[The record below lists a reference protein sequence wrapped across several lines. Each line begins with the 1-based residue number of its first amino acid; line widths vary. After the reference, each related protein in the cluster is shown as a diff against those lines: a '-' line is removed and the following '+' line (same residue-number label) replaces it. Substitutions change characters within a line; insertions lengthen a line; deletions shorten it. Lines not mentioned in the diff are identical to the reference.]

1 MKIKITYPKVSPKI
15 IKHQRLINFMKWP
28 LLIAVVI
35 CPIINLITGGKAW
48 SLVVLMSIYMAW
60 DLVISRDLVEYNR
73 ISQFVKLITLTSL
86 LLITID
92 VFLTP
97 GWALE
102 AVPILIFSGLIVTSV
117 LFFTD
122 IERQKQN
129 IFPFLFLILLSQ
141 RKSTTI
147 NPKSKIFLDN
157 YCCLELWLNGLSIR
171 YRNHILTWQIEK
183 KEVVLCGKTKC
194 H

>member
-73 ISQFVKLITLTSL
+73 ISQFVKFITLTSL

-92 VFLTP
+92 VFLAP

-129 IFPFLFLILLSQ
+129 IFPFLFLILLS
-141 RKSTTI
+141 
-147 NPKSKIFLDN
+147 IFSSVI
-157 YCCLELWLNGLSIR
+157 GLSF
-171 YRNHILTWQIEK
+171 YHEKDSWPLTVMGVVALFLLITLSITLKENIINELK
-183 KEVVLCGKTKC
+183 KGFSVK
-194 H
+194 

>member
-15 IKHQRLINFMKWP
+15 IKHQRLINVMKWP

-48 SLVVLMSIYMAW
+48 SLVALMSIYMAW

-86 LLITID
+86 LLIIID
-92 VFLTP
+92 VFLAP

-129 IFPFLFLILLSQ
+129 IFPFLFLILLS
-141 RKSTTI
+141 
-147 NPKSKIFLDN
+147 IFSSII
-157 YCCLELWLNGLSIR
+157 GLSFYHEKDSWPLAVMGVVALFLLIT
-171 YRNHILTWQIEK
+171 LTITLKENIINELK
-183 KEVVLCGKTKC
+183 KGFSVK
-194 H
+194 

>member
-15 IKHQRLINFMKWP
+15 IKHQRLINFIKWP

-48 SLVVLMSIYMAW
+48 SLVVLMSIYMTW

-92 VFLTP
+92 VFLAP

-129 IFPFLFLILLSQ
+129 IFPFLFLILLS
-141 RKSTTI
+141 
-147 NPKSKIFLDN
+147 IFSSII
-157 YCCLELWLNGLSIR
+157 GLSF
-171 YRNHILTWQIEK
+171 YHEKDSWPLTVMGIVALFLLITLSITLKENIINELK
-183 KEVVLCGKTKC
+183 KGFSVK
-194 H
+194 

>member
-92 VFLTP
+92 VFLAP

-102 AVPILIFSGLIVTSV
+102 AVPILIFSGLLVTSV

-129 IFPFLFLILLSQ
+129 IFPFLFLILLS
-141 RKSTTI
+141 
-147 NPKSKIFLDN
+147 IFSSII
-157 YCCLELWLNGLSIR
+157 GLSF
-171 YRNHILTWQIEK
+171 YHEKDSWPLTVMGAVALFLLITLSITLKENIINELK
-183 KEVVLCGKTKC
+183 KGFSVK
-194 H
+194 

>member
-60 DLVISRDLVEYNR
+60 DLGISRDLVEYNR

-92 VFLTP
+92 VFLAP

-122 IERQKQN
+122 IEKQKQN
-129 IFPFLFLILLSQ
+129 IFPFLFLILLS
-141 RKSTTI
+141 
-147 NPKSKIFLDN
+147 IFSSII
-157 YCCLELWLNGLSIR
+157 GLSF
-171 YRNHILTWQIEK
+171 YHEKDSWPLTIMGAVALFLLITLSITLKENIINELK
-183 KEVVLCGKTKC
+183 KGFSVK
-194 H
+194 

>member
-28 LLIAVVI
+28 LLITVVI

-92 VFLTP
+92 VFLAP

-129 IFPFLFLILLSQ
+129 IFPFLFLILLS
-141 RKSTTI
+141 
-147 NPKSKIFLDN
+147 IFSSII
-157 YCCLELWLNGLSIR
+157 GLSF
-171 YRNHILTWQIEK
+171 YHEKDSWPLTVMGVVALFLLITLSITLKENIINELK
-183 KEVVLCGKTKC
+183 KGFSVK
-194 H
+194 

>member
-60 DLVISRDLVEYNR
+60 NLVISRDLVEYNR

-92 VFLTP
+92 VFLAP

-129 IFPFLFLILLSQ
+129 IFPFLFLILLS
-141 RKSTTI
+141 
-147 NPKSKIFLDN
+147 IFSSVI
-157 YCCLELWLNGLSIR
+157 GLSF
-171 YRNHILTWQIEK
+171 YHEKDSWPLTVVGAVALFLLITLSITLKENIINELK
-183 KEVVLCGKTKC
+183 KGFSVK
-194 H
+194 

>member
-48 SLVVLMSIYMAW
+48 SLVVLMSIYIAW

-92 VFLTP
+92 VFLAP

-102 AVPILIFSGLIVTSV
+102 AVPILIFSGIIVTSV

-129 IFPFLFLILLSQ
+129 IFPFLFLILLS
-141 RKSTTI
+141 
-147 NPKSKIFLDN
+147 IFSSII
-157 YCCLELWLNGLSIR
+157 GLSF
-171 YRNHILTWQIEK
+171 YHEKDSWPLTVMGVVALFLLITLSITLKENIINELK
-183 KEVVLCGKTKC
+183 KGFSVK
-194 H
+194 

>member
-92 VFLTP
+92 VFLAP

-129 IFPFLFLILLSQ
+129 IFPFLFLILLSII
-141 RKSTTI
+141 SSI
-147 NPKSKIFLDN
+147 V
-157 YCCLELWLNGLSIR
+157 GLSF
-171 YRNHILTWQIEK
+171 YHEKDSWPLTVMGAVALFLLITLSITLKENIINELK
-183 KEVVLCGKTKC
+183 KGFSVK
-194 H
+194 

>member
-1 MKIKITYPKVSPKI
+1 MKIKITYPKVCPKI

-92 VFLTP
+92 IFLSP

-129 IFPFLFLILLSQ
+129 IFPFLFLILLS
-141 RKSTTI
+141 
-147 NPKSKIFLDN
+147 IFSSII
-157 YCCLELWLNGLSIR
+157 GLSF
-171 YRNHILTWQIEK
+171 YHEKDSWPLTVMGAVALFLLITLSITLKENIINELK
-183 KEVVLCGKTKC
+183 KGFSVK
-194 H
+194 

>member
-15 IKHQRLINFMKWP
+15 IKHQRLINFMKWL

-35 CPIINLITGGKAW
+35 CPIINLITEGKAW

-92 VFLTP
+92 VFLAP
-97 GWALE
+97 GCALE

-129 IFPFLFLILLSQ
+129 IFPFLFLILLS
-141 RKSTTI
+141 
-147 NPKSKIFLDN
+147 IFSSII
-157 YCCLELWLNGLSIR
+157 GLSF
-171 YRNHILTWQIEK
+171 YHGKDSWPLTVMGAVALFLLITLSITLKENIINELK
-183 KEVVLCGKTKC
+183 KGFSVK
-194 H
+194 

>member
-48 SLVVLMSIYMAW
+48 SLVVLMSIYMVW

-92 VFLTP
+92 VFLAP
-97 GWALE
+97 GWALD

-122 IERQKQN
+122 IEKQKQN
-129 IFPFLFLILLSQ
+129 IFPFLFLILLS
-141 RKSTTI
+141 
-147 NPKSKIFLDN
+147 IFSSII
-157 YCCLELWLNGLSIR
+157 GLSF
-171 YRNHILTWQIEK
+171 YHEKDSWPLTVMGVVALFLLITLSITLKENIINELK
-183 KEVVLCGKTKC
+183 KGFSVK
-194 H
+194 

>member
-129 IFPFLFLILLSQ
+129 IFPFLFLILLS
-141 RKSTTI
+141 
-147 NPKSKIFLDN
+147 IFSSIV
-157 YCCLELWLNGLSIR
+157 GLSF
-171 YRNHILTWQIEK
+171 YHEKDSWPLTVMGVVALFLLITLTITLKENIINELK
-183 KEVVLCGKTKC
+183 KGFSVK
-194 H
+194 

>member
-15 IKHQRLINFMKWP
+15 IKHQKLINVMKWP

-92 VFLTP
+92 VFLAP

-129 IFPFLFLILLSQ
+129 IFPFLFLILLS
-141 RKSTTI
+141 
-147 NPKSKIFLDN
+147 IFSSII
-157 YCCLELWLNGLSIR
+157 GLSFYHEKDSWSLAVMGVVALFLLIT
-171 YRNHILTWQIEK
+171 LTITLKENIINELK
-183 KEVVLCGKTKC
+183 KGFSVK
-194 H
+194 

>member
-92 VFLTP
+92 VFLAP
-97 GWALE
+97 GWALDT
-102 AVPILIFSGLIVTSV
+102 VPILIFSGLIVTSV

-129 IFPFLFLILLSQ
+129 IFPFLFLILLS
-141 RKSTTI
+141 
-147 NPKSKIFLDN
+147 IFSSIV
-157 YCCLELWLNGLSIR
+157 GLSF
-171 YRNHILTWQIEK
+171 YHEKDSWPLTVMGIVALFLLITLSITLKENIINELK
-183 KEVVLCGKTKC
+183 KGFSVK
-194 H
+194 

>member
-35 CPIINLITGGKAW
+35 CPIINLINGGKAW
-48 SLVVLMSIYMAW
+48 SLVVLMSIYMTW

-92 VFLTP
+92 VFLAP

-129 IFPFLFLILLSQ
+129 IFPFLFLILLSII
-141 RKSTTI
+141 SSI
-147 NPKSKIFLDN
+147 V
-157 YCCLELWLNGLSIR
+157 GLSF
-171 YRNHILTWQIEK
+171 YHEKDSWPLTVMGAVALFLLITLTITLKENIINELK
-183 KEVVLCGKTKC
+183 KGFSVK
-194 H
+194 

>member
-60 DLVISRDLVEYNR
+60 GLVISRDLVEYNR

-129 IFPFLFLILLSQ
+129 IFPFLFLILLS
-141 RKSTTI
+141 
-147 NPKSKIFLDN
+147 IFSSII
-157 YCCLELWLNGLSIR
+157 GLSF
-171 YRNHILTWQIEK
+171 YHEKDSWPLTVMGAVALFLLITLNITLKENIINELK
-183 KEVVLCGKTKC
+183 KGFSVK
-194 H
+194 

>member
-92 VFLTP
+92 VFLAP

-129 IFPFLFLILLSQ
+129 IFPFLFLILLS
-141 RKSTTI
+141 
-147 NPKSKIFLDN
+147 IFSSII
-157 YCCLELWLNGLSIR
+157 GLSF
-171 YRNHILTWQIEK
+171 YHEKDSWPLTVMGVVALFLLITLTITLKENIINELK
-183 KEVVLCGKTKC
+183 KGFSVK
-194 H
+194 

>member
-60 DLVISRDLVEYNR
+60 KLVISRDLVEYNR

-92 VFLTP
+92 VFLAP

-129 IFPFLFLILLSQ
+129 IFPFLFLILLS
-141 RKSTTI
+141 
-147 NPKSKIFLDN
+147 IFSSII
-157 YCCLELWLNGLSIR
+157 GLSF
-171 YRNHILTWQIEK
+171 YHEKDSWPLTVMGVVALFLLITLSITLKENIINELK
-183 KEVVLCGKTKC
+183 KGFSVK
-194 H
+194 

>member
-60 DLVISRDLVEYNR
+60 NLVISRDLVEYNR

-92 VFLTP
+92 VFLAP
-97 GWALE
+97 GSALE

-129 IFPFLFLILLSQ
+129 IFPFLFLILLS
-141 RKSTTI
+141 
-147 NPKSKIFLDN
+147 IFSSII
-157 YCCLELWLNGLSIR
+157 GLSF
-171 YRNHILTWQIEK
+171 YHEKDSWPLTVMGVVALFLLITLSITLKENIINELK
-183 KEVVLCGKTKC
+183 KGFSVK
-194 H
+194 

>member
-60 DLVISRDLVEYNR
+60 NLVISRDLVEYNR

-92 VFLTP
+92 VFLAP

-122 IERQKQN
+122 IEKQKQN
-129 IFPFLFLILLSQ
+129 IFPFLFLILLS
-141 RKSTTI
+141 
-147 NPKSKIFLDN
+147 IFSSII
-157 YCCLELWLNGLSIR
+157 GLSF
-171 YRNHILTWQIEK
+171 YHEKDSWPLTVMGAVALFLLITLSITLKENIINELK
-183 KEVVLCGKTKC
+183 KGFSVK
-194 H
+194 

>member
-48 SLVVLMSIYMAW
+48 SLVVLMSIYIAW

-92 VFLTP
+92 VFLVP

-129 IFPFLFLILLSQ
+129 IFPFLFLILLS
-141 RKSTTI
+141 
-147 NPKSKIFLDN
+147 IFSSII
-157 YCCLELWLNGLSIR
+157 GLSF
-171 YRNHILTWQIEK
+171 YHEKDSWPLTVMGVVALFLLITLSITLKENIINELK
-183 KEVVLCGKTKC
+183 KGFSVK
-194 H
+194 

>member
-92 VFLTP
+92 VFLVP

-129 IFPFLFLILLSQ
+129 IFPFLFLILLS
-141 RKSTTI
+141 
-147 NPKSKIFLDN
+147 IFSSII
-157 YCCLELWLNGLSIR
+157 GLSF
-171 YRNHILTWQIEK
+171 YHEKDSWPLTVMGVVALFLLITLTITLKENIINELK
-183 KEVVLCGKTKC
+183 KGFSVK
-194 H
+194 